1 MQYSK
6 FMIDLVYQIRRSVP
20 QKTKPVVKL
29 SNPDLLDN
37 LLELYFESN
46 NKSLRADIENLMTLA
61 GSAWID
67 TLRERRRRTEIK
79 TPMNA
84 ARQAKAA
91 KPAQRSSFAIA
102 TSPPPGKPTGKLRSY
117 RGVKITDN

>member
-6 FMIDLVYQIRRSVP
+6 FMIDLVYQIRRNVP
-20 QKTKPVVKL
+20 PETKSTVKL

-37 LLELYFESN
+37 LLEVYFDSS
-46 NKSLRADIENLMTLA
+46 NKSLRADIENLMALA

-79 TPMNA
+79 APVNA
-84 ARQAKAA
+84 ARNAKATKA
-91 KPAQRSSFAIA
+91 DQRSSFAIA
-102 TSPPPGKPTGKLRSY
+102 TSPPAAKTTGKLRSY
-117 RGVKITDN
+117 RGVQTTHN